1 MKLSN
6 ASSTSTYYNY
16 YNNPYVFYLLN
27 EKEFEDLISSM
38 KSGEQENICFCGKI
52 VDYDLNENNGWV
64 EYEGKRMNVNF
75 NRIGHSLQLNNNVTN
90 GMFFIYGFLMK
101 EDKGVKVI
109 CNFYRQVSNF
119 NNEEYKTIVKNRR
132 EIMKEC
138 LELKEQNDFWYASNS
153 SFSYNNTTNK
163 SNK

>member
-6 ASSTSTYYNY
+6 VSSSSSYYNY
-16 YNNPYVFYLLN
+16 YNNPYIFYLLN
-27 EKEFEDLISSM
+27 EKEFEDCISTL
-38 KSGEQENICFCGKI
+38 KNGEQQNISFCGKI
-52 VDYDLNENNGWV
+52 VDYDLNENTGWV
-64 EYEGKRMNVNF
+64 EYEGKRIFVNF
-75 NRIGHSLQLNNNVTN
+75 SRVSNTIQLNNNVPN

-101 EDKGVKVI
+101 DESGAKVI

-119 NNEEYKTIVKNRR
+119 NNEDYKIIVKNRR

-153 SFSYNNTTNK
+153 SFSYNNNTNK